1 MADEPSAAFGIW
13 SAEPYSRSRSVA
25 QMSVLKVST
34 DQETASQL
42 ASGELAPSCAL
53 FSDRTTDQCE
63 LVTVGSRATWILTS
77 SGGSTV
83 VWFDGPYRYELF
95 GRSFVPI
102 GILREMSDDMVPLAS
117 IEAQSS

>member
-1 MADEPSAAFGIW
+1 MPRVFHSL
-13 SAEPYSRSRSVA
+13 SV
-25 QMSVLKVST
+25 SV
-34 DQETASQL
+34 QL
-42 ASGELAPSCAL
+42 L
-53 FSDRTTDQCE
+53 
-63 LVTVGSRATWILTS
+63 ILTS